1 MSLVSAARPLLRS
14 GAMWREQPAAARTE
28 GPGAHGEEA
37 ALVAQVAQGNHQA
50 LGALYDLHAP
60 LLFGLAKRMLGSA
73 AAAEDLL
80 HDVFL
85 EVWQHAAEYSPDR
98 GSVRSWLL
106 VRARSRALDRLG
118 RGTRESRAAERLSRE
133 GEPSL
138 APSPSVCVD
147 GARLRRLVASL
158 PSELVA
164 VLDLTY
170 FEGLSASEIAQ
181 RLGIPIGT
189 VKSRLARAVET
200 LRQAMLSPRGDQP

>member
-1 MSLVSAARPLLRS
+1 
-14 GAMWREQPAAARTE
+14 MWREQPAAARTE
-28 GPGAHGEEA
+28 GSGAHGEDA
-37 ALVAQVAQGNHQA
+37 ALVAQVAQGNREA

-60 LLFGLAKRMLGSA
+60 LLFGLAKRMLGAA

-85 EVWQHAAEYSPDR
+85 EVWQHAAEYRPDR

-106 VRARSRALDRLG
+106 VRTRSRALDRLG
-118 RGTRESRAAERLSRE
+118 RGKREFRAAERLSTE
-133 GEPSL
+133 GEPAL
-138 APSPSVCVD
+138 APSPSACVD
-147 GARLRRLVASL
+147 GARLRRLAGSL
-158 PSELVA
+158 APDLVA

-200 LRQAMLSPRGDQP
+200 LRQAMLPARGDGP